1 MGRNRDFQATR
12 VAAILPGFC
21 YPRSYMT
28 DKKRDAREKPQQTV
42 ITKEDYEAQQFAAH
56 LLGED
61 GDMEQLPPSKAPTSA
76 K

>member
-1 MGRNRDFQATR
+1 
-12 VAAILPGFC
+12 
-21 YPRSYMT
+21 MT